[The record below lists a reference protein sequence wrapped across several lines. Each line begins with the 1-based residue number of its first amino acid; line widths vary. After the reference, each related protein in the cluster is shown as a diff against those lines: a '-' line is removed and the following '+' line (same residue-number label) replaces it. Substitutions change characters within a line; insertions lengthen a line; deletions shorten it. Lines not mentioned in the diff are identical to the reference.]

1 MKYIKLYENF
11 LNEAENPEGMMLA
24 NDLEKAMLSNFRNVS
39 YQMNGKNDKYY
50 DYKNGYVG
58 VSNRYQTDDWSW
70 LDPKRAKILQNCNIS
85 GMYIKASV
93 TYYEVISNASP
104 KEAMGGIG
112 VAGVDYINNYK
123 SFNLSNPRKSN
134 ISKEIKDWIRFSQK
148 QPLNDDLIRRILQF
162 WKPSTANYKTIN
174 TRDQGIGR
182 HASTHI
188 TKSYDKAYVIKDL
201 NIAFGKTE
209 EETENIIKNHFFFK
223 KDRLDFDW
231 KQGVMIVGGTYTEV
245 WD

>member
-134 ISKEIKDWIRFSQK
+134 ISTRNAAITT
-148 QPLNDDLIRRILQF
+148 PM
-162 WKPSTANYKTIN
+162 TASSANAM
-174 TRDQGIGR
+174 R
-182 HASTHI
+182 
-188 TKSYDKAYVIKDL
+188 
-201 NIAFGKTE
+201 
-209 EETENIIKNHFFFK
+209 
-223 KDRLDFDW
+223 
-231 KQGVMIVGGTYTEV
+231 
-245 WD
+245 